1 MTKTYYKALPNGYT
15 LTDTENI
22 KLYIPDIANDTDRT
36 IATEDA
42 IDALLASRV
51 VGDIPQEETT
61 KRSNIFRFS
70 FTLFGLT
77 NGISVDTIMNNQKA
91 ANKLEDIFVLRGKD
105 LAKKAVALDTYA
117 YMKDMTLTE
126 EEFLDLVPPMI
137 RMAAHNDIKVLEDS
151 DDLDGLINGAMREKV
166 RTHIF
171 NTSEI
176 IYTHNFLATQ
186 RTRQE
191 NLNRLKNDP
200 VDYLL
205 NCTVDEFGDCGID
218 WM

>member
-22 KLYIPDIANDTDRT
+22 KLYIPDIADDADRA

-42 IDALLASRV
+42 IDALLASRI
-51 VGDIPQEETT
+51 VGNIPQEEIT
-61 KRSNIFRFS
+61 KRTNIFKFS

-77 NGISVDTIMNNQKA
+77 NGVSLDTIMNNKKA
-91 ANKLEDIFVLRGKD
+91 ADRLEEIFVLRGKD

-126 EEFLDLVPPMI
+126 EEFLNLVPPMI
-137 RMAAHNDIKVLEDS
+137 RMAAHNDIKVLEES
-151 DDLDGLINGAMREKV
+151 DDFDGLLNGAMREKV
-166 RTHIF
+166 RTHIL
-171 NTSEI
+171 NTSEV
-176 IYTHNFLATQ
+176 IYTHDFLATQ

-191 NLNRLKNDP
+191 NLKKLKKDP
-200 VDYLL
+200 IDYLL